1 MMKKHGLRRFFS
13 LLLAVIMVC
22 ALLPTA
28 ALAEDTTG
36 DGETQTVVV
45 DEKKPKPPAPEQPKD
60 EDPPAQ
66 EDPETFTVTYT
77 DGADDAVFDD
87 EVYSN
92 LPSGTATP
100 TFSGTLA
107 REGHTFVGWNPE
119 VAETVTGNATYVAK
133 WDAVKSAG
141 AVQKAPPRPQS
152 NSTVVL
158 HPSVNNTVTGVK
170 VSVGGTLSGYTIKSI
185 SGYDI
190 TVDLGKY
197 NVNNDT
203 FRLPYAK
210 DI

>member
-28 ALAEDTTG
+28 ALAEDTAG
-36 DGETQTVVV
+36 DGETQSQTVVV
-45 DEKKPKPPAPEQPKD
+45 KEDEKKPEPPAQEQPKD

-107 REGHTFVGWNPE
+107 REGHTFVG
-119 VAETVTGNATYVAK
+119 
-133 WDAVKSAG
+133 
-141 AVQKAPPRPQS
+141 
-152 NSTVVL
+152 
-158 HPSVNNTVTGVK
+158 
-170 VSVGGTLSGYTIKSI
+170 
-185 SGYDI
+185 
-190 TVDLGKY
+190 
-197 NVNNDT
+197 
-203 FRLPYAK
+203 
-210 DI
+210 

>member
-36 DGETQTVVV
+36 DGETQSKAVVV
-45 DEKKPKPPAPEQPKD
+45 DEKKPELPAP
-60 EDPPAQ
+60 

-77 DGADDAVFDD
+77 DGANGAVFDD

-107 REGHTFVGWNPE
+107 REGHTFAAGLL
-119 VAETVTGNATYVAK
+119 
-133 WDAVKSAG
+133 KSP
-141 AVQKAPPRPQS
+141 KP
-152 NSTVVL
+152 
-158 HPSVNNTVTGVK
+158 
-170 VSVGGTLSGYTIKSI
+170 
-185 SGYDI
+185 
-190 TVDLGKY
+190 
-197 NVNNDT
+197 
-203 FRLPYAK
+203 
-210 DI
+210 